1 MELSEWD
8 MRADLLHLQECSVL
22 WDDQRTEDQILYSEM
37 TLELYERIRAKLLT
51 HRARPDMRGVY
62 SQTDMANFLAYTL

>member
-8 MRADLLHLQECSVL
+8 MRVELLRLQEGSVL
-22 WDDQRTEDQILYSEM
+22 WDDAPTEDAILYSEM
-37 TLELYERIRAKLLT
+37 TEDLYERLKARLLA

-62 SQTDMANFLAYTL
+62 SQTDMARFLSYVL